1 MGNKFI
7 EQHKRKSLL
16 ASLLFMFAGRAKY
29 VVIVLLVAVASLPF
43 VVSAEMAARFFEMPP
58 VAAALRMVGL
68 GSVVSSLNPTYS
80 REFVKAAIDKA
91 AADNSAQASYWSR
104 LMGAVLPFGTRS
116 GGDSS
121 LAMVK
126 GGAEIFKG
134 GASRPGKVK
143 SAVSVEDQARGE
155 GADTVDLDGILNNP
169 AGADGRGLYGD
180 LMGDS
185 LAGRYSS
192 GESAGPYAD
201 KNLVSQP
208 GGSVSRVESLYSSSF
223 IKANDRVPVPA
234 KPQKL
239 KTKMMGRAS
248 GFSWKNVGYKT
259 RNAKM
264 DVRLNSKRPMFQLA
278 ETFGMTSSASRDK
291 NTAPEYQA
299 AYTGTTYDGNAV
311 NLNVI
316 QTDDTPPSVP
326 DTGFAGDSINGAADI
341 QQRAED
347 CAKSQSVQGAKMS
360 SDGAEID
367 RITLQW
373 RTPPNCYDDIGPWN
387 ESVAQR
393 SRLCR
398 DFNKNQT
405 ILAGA
410 CQTSNT
416 PMDCGIYERGTNANG
431 MIISKCKKPKGK
443 GNLLAMLIAIV
454 VLVILVLTGI
464 LTPLI
469 AFIAAILAYIA
480 SSMLGGGGGGGDSD
494 SKYQDKTM
502 TDGDAAHGG
511 DAGGDGKDSDDK
523 DKDDDKDDE
532 DKGDKENDKN
542 SDDNGDE
549 DSNNNDKFKKK

>member
-16 ASLLFMFAGRAKY
+16 ASLLFMFTGRAKY

-68 GSVVSSLNPTYS
+68 GSVVSSLNPKYS

-91 AADNSAQASYWSR
+91 AADNNAQASYWSR
-104 LMGAVLPFGTRS
+104 LMGAILPFGAGS

-126 GGAEIFKG
+126 GGAEIFKTV
-134 GASRPGKVK
+134 STHPGKVK
-143 SAVSVEDQARGE
+143 SSVSVEDQARGE
-155 GADTVDLDGILNNP
+155 GADTVDLDAILNNP
-169 AGADGRGLYGD
+169 AGVADGGGLYGD
-180 LMGDS
+180 AMGNN
-185 LAGRYSS
+185 LADRYSS
-192 GESAGPYAD
+192 GGGAYGAGPYA
-201 KNLVSQP
+201 NRSLISRQ
-208 GGSVSRVESLYSSSF
+208 GGSTGLGEGLYSNA
-223 IKANDRVPVPA
+223 INKAGGKIPVPGN
-234 KPQKL
+234 PQKI

-278 ETFGMTSSASRDK
+278 ETFGMTSSASRDQ

-416 PMDCGIYERGTNANG
+416 PMDCGIYERGTKSNG

-443 GNLLAMLIAIV
+443 GSLLAMLIAIV

-469 AFIAAILAYIA
+469 AFMAAILMYIA
-480 SSMLGGGGGGGDSD
+480 SSMLGGGGGGGDSGTM
-494 SKYQDKTM
+494 YQDKTM
-502 TDGDAAHGG
+502 TDGDA
-511 DAGGDGKDSDDK
+511 K
-523 DKDDDKDDE
+523 DKFE
-532 DKGDKENDKN
+532 
-542 SDDNGDE
+542 
-549 DSNNNDKFKKK
+549 KK